1 MDRPGKPDIETVT
14 TSERLQI
21 VDDVLEAWQW
31 LKLEDILWQADDTGN
46 FWSRCM
52 KLYECVWDL
61 RFSEKEAY
69 ISYIHV
75 SDTWA
80 FWRLWTPKFDT
91 NMLLV
96 LSPCSSVC
104 SRCPKSLSCTMA
116 TLVGRR
122 RWLGLGG
129 PGSPA
134 AHDPDSLG
142 LRCDPKDPMIIYRIL
157 YIVYHIHLLS
167 IRIISLIYI

>member
-1 MDRPGKPDIETVT
+1 MNVNIPPPPPQPQKQPSKNGANPPRP
-14 TSERLQI
+14 
-21 VDDVLEAWQW
+21 A
-31 LKLEDILWQADDTGN
+31 
-46 FWSRCM
+46 
-52 KLYECVWDL
+52 
-61 RFSEKEAY
+61 
-69 ISYIHV
+69 
-75 SDTWA
+75 
-80 FWRLWTPKFDT
+80 

-157 YIVYHIHLLS
+157 YIVYSIHLLS
-167 IRIISLIYI
+167 IQIISHIYIIIIVIIIITIYIYIHIHTHIYTYTHIYIHDNFCTSGATCSLGG